1 MKNSKRSQNQKKKQS
16 KQRGGRP
23 PKIEEQPFN
32 VYYNYRLHRDI
43 NFDGSHGK
51 KLTRQLDARE
61 LNICQEWMTLMRN
74 AIIEHGGAQYA
85 ALEVGDVT
93 QLQQPRDNF
102 FHFKIVISV
111 KNKTQ
116 EEATEL
122 LNKYMQLVSTSGFIE
137 FDGEIYK
144 VSIGYL
150 PSEAA
155 AAAPALARAATM
167 EER

>member
-32 VYYNYRLHRDI
+32 VYYNYRLHRFP
-43 NFDGSHGK
+43 NFDNRHGEK
-51 KLTRQLDARE
+51 FTRPLNARE
-61 LNICQEWMTLMRN
+61 LSVCQEWMTLMRN
-74 AIIEHGGAQYA
+74 AIIEHEGEQYT
-85 ALEVGDVT
+85 ALDLRAVT

-116 EEATEL
+116 EEAIEL

-155 AAAPALARAATM
+155 TAAAALARAATM
-167 EER
+167 E